1 MFEAIA
7 VHAWLSKVLGHLL
20 TYGTYVVLLTW
31 LSALVGAWFTFMFQ
45 TGHEYRKTLG
55 NFLRFCFPSTILF
68 TRSCRLDVLFT
79 ISIRFLYP
87 LIIAPLLVT
96 SAAIMQVTHDEL
108 TAWLGS
114 RQALPDS
121 MMIHILALSVTVV
134 LADCANFC
142 THYLDHKFKFLWEF
156 HKVHHAATFLIPI
169 TNRRVHPV
177 QELFDDTV
185 LLVAVGLWLGVITYF
200 VGLPIED
207 NVLLGMDAYFFA
219 NLLSFYHLRH
229 SHIPLSYG
237 WLENFILSPAQHH
250 LHHSYVE
257 RHWDR
262 NFGLLFAFW
271 DKMAGTFLRSETPDQ
286 ILLGLPARYDGS
298 YNKLSQLYLTPFA
311 NVLRMAPTWGRR
323 RPEPVAAIDQVE
335 PANAPIK

>member
-1 MFEAIA
+1 
-7 VHAWLSKVLGHLL
+7 
-20 TYGTYVVLLTW
+20 
-31 LSALVGAWFTFMFQ
+31 LVGALLAFVTRTGLGYLKTF
-45 TGHEYRKTLG
+45 R

-68 TRSCRLDVLFT
+68 NRSCRLDVFFT

-87 LIIAPLLVT
+87 LIITPLLVT
-96 SAAIMQVTHDEL
+96 SAAIMQLTHDGL

-114 RQALPDS
+114 RQALPDP
-121 MMIHILALSVTVV
+121 MMIHILALSVAVV

-177 QELFDDTV
+177 QGLFDDTV
-185 LLVAVGLWLGVITYF
+185 LLVAVGLWLGMITYF
-200 VGLPIED
+200 VGLPIKD
-207 NVLLGMDAYFFA
+207 NVMLGMDAYFFA

-237 WLENFILSPAQHH
+237 WLENIFLSPAQHH

-262 NFGLLFAFW
+262 NFGLLFACW
-271 DKMAGTFLRSETPDQ
+271 DKMAGTFVRSEAPDQ
-286 ILLGLPARYDGS
+286 IRLGLPAAYDGH
-298 YNKLSQLYLTPFA
+298 YNKLSQLYLTPFL
-311 NVLRMAPTWGRR
+311 NVLRMTATWARGR
-323 RPEPVAAIDQVE
+323 PKSVAAIDPVE